1 MQTEHIQQRIETY
14 TADLPQAVQSSNG
27 ARFAM
32 LLSLIASNQEAYTP
46 LRRPVTG
53 DGSFELPEAQP
64 LSYPD
69 PNEFYTSEVVGRL
82 NGSVNNRQRGEFA
95 YLVSH
100 VDTQAHIPNQAQSA
114 ADNFAQVALMSSG
127 RMMLESIAQSRRSIS
142 ATA

>member
-32 LLSLIASNQEAYTP
+32 LLSLIASSQEVYTP
-46 LRRPVTG
+46 LRRPATG
-53 DGSFELPEAQP
+53 DGSFALPEAGQ

-82 NGSVNNRQRGEFA
+82 NSSVNNYERGEFA

-100 VDTQAHIPNQAQSA
+100 VDTHAHIPDQASSA
-114 ADNFAQVALMSSG
+114 SDRFAQVALMSSG
-127 RMMLESIAQSRRSIS
+127 RMMLESIAQSRQSIS

>member
-14 TADLPQAVQSSNG
+14 TADLPQAIQSSNG

-46 LRRPVTG
+46 LRQPVSG
-53 DGSFELPEAQP
+53 DGSFELPDAER
-64 LSYPD
+64 LTYRD

-82 NGSVNNRQRGEFA
+82 NSSVNNRERGEFA
-95 YLVSH
+95 YLLSH
-100 VDTQAHIPNQAQSA
+100 VDTNAHIPDQASSA

-127 RMMLESIAQSRRSIS
+127 RMMLESIAQSRQSIS